1 MCLIFAATVD
11 FRPLAP
17 VCAAL
22 VCICVSILRPFF
34 PITLPRLSF
43 LPLSRRLF
51 RHNWYPHAAV
61 ASCVTF
67 LPAYISISHRSSSY
81 FLPTINTLSR
91 SVYILLA
98 ICEILN
104 PDKISTGYLRI
115 IFQREKKTCVYM
127 CVWEEKRNVYILY
140 LNLYLEIHTR
150 ATCPRIM
157 SEMLT
162 WYQVVLFVM
171 SYFTLHLHTSRI
183 HEAIYA
189 RFSIEAP
196 RSIPIALF
204 LPIHYIC
211 LHVDATSLSNMHV
224 SPHSC
229 ILTNGECYK
238 VRNSKFK

>member
-1 MCLIFAATVD
+1 MCLIFAATAD

-115 IFQREKKTCVYM
+115 IFQREKKCVCGGRRGM
-127 CVWEEKRNVYILY
+127 YILSVFKNTHTC
-140 LNLYLEIHTR
+140 NL
-150 ATCPRIM
+150 
-157 SEMLT
+157 SENNECYVNMI
-162 WYQVVLFVM
+162 
-171 SYFTLHLHTSRI
+171 SSRI
-183 HEAIYA
+183 VHDVVFYTTFAHFTY
-189 RFSIEAP
+189 S
-196 RSIPIALF
+196 
-204 LPIHYIC
+204 
-211 LHVDATSLSNMHV
+211 
-224 SPHSC
+224 
-229 ILTNGECYK
+229 
-238 VRNSKFK
+238 

>member
-1 MCLIFAATVD
+1 MLAPVPPSSLLHLLFFRSSFSARLSPDMCLIFAATAD

-115 IFQREKKTCVYM
+115 IFQREKKTCV
-127 CVWEEKRNVYILY
+127 CVYARVGGEEECIYYLY
-140 LNLYLEIHTR
+140 LKIHTR

-157 SEMLT
+157 SVMLT
-162 WYQVVLFVM
+162 
-171 SYFTLHLHTSRI
+171 
-183 HEAIYA
+183 
-189 RFSIEAP
+189 
-196 RSIPIALF
+196 
-204 LPIHYIC
+204 
-211 LHVDATSLSNMHV
+211 
-224 SPHSC
+224 
-229 ILTNGECYK
+229 
-238 VRNSKFK
+238 